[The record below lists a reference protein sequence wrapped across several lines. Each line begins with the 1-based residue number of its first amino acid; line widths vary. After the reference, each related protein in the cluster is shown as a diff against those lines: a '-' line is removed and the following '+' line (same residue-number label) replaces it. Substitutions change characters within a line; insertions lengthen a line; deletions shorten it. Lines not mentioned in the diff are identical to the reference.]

1 MIQSMTVSELKDIM
15 ASDTPPTLIDCRESS
30 EWEQGHI
37 PGATLVPLSTL
48 NQNIHALENKK
59 SSPLILQ
66 CRSGK
71 RSLRACQFLSD
82 NGFENL
88 YNLEGGILA
97 WMEEGNDIQTN
108 SDP

>member
-1 MIQSMTVSELKDIM
+1 MIQSMTVSELKKM
-15 ASDTPPTLIDCRESS
+15 MEAESPPTLIDCRELS

-37 PGATLVPLSTL
+37 PGARLIPLSAL
-48 NQNIHALENKK
+48 NQNIDTLKGEK
-59 SSPLILQ
+59 SHITILQ

-71 RSLRACQFLSD
+71 RSLRACQFLSE

-97 WMEEGNDIQTN
+97 WIEEGYDIQN
-108 SDP
+108 N

>member
-1 MIQSMTVSELKDIM
+1 MIRSMTVSELKNLM
-15 ASDTPPTLIDCRESS
+15 AQENPPTLVDCRELN

-37 PGATLVPLSTL
+37 PGATLIALSTL
-48 NQNIHALENKK
+48 KENIGTLEDKK
-59 SSPLILQ
+59 SQTVVLQ

-71 RSLRACQFLSD
+71 RSLRACQFLSE

-97 WMEEGNDIQTN
+97 WMEEGYDIQTN
-108 SDP
+108 